1 MFTTDTTSE
10 TDHCCCSECVLAVRY
25 ALLLRDVLQSHNK
38 VALVNKFNELYPAY
52 SKNMVASSLRTVA
65 VYETR

>member
-1 MFTTDTTSE
+1 MLLCMNW
-10 TDHCCCSECVLAVRY
+10 CCTVLC
-25 ALLLRDVLQSHNK
+25 LHLRDVRQSHNK

-52 SKNMVASSLRTVA
+52 SKSMVASSLRTVA